1 MPLTMVR
8 RLTLMMGV
16 MMSELYTAHH
26 IMKYNIL
33 ASDSVT
39 ELTMER
45 VRLAMMQAA
54 QAVFDEDLGR
64 YSFIL
69 TFEENGENW
78 YKGFL
83 ELKRS

>member
-1 MPLTMVR
+1 V
-8 RLTLMMGV
+8 
-16 MMSELYTAHH
+16 
-26 IMKYNIL
+26 
-33 ASDSVT
+33 D

-45 VRLAMMQAA
+45 VRLAMIEAA
-54 QAVFDEDLGR
+54 QRVFDKDLGR

-83 ELKRS
+83 KLKQP

>member
-1 MPLTMVR
+1 MLPTMVR
-8 RLTLMMGV
+8 RLTLRLV

-26 IMKYNIL
+26 SMKYNIL
-33 ASDSVT
+33 ATDSVT

-45 VRLAMMQAA
+45 VRLAMMKAA
-54 QAVFDEDLGR
+54 QAVFDEDLGG

-78 YKGFL
+78 FRGFVKL
-83 ELKRS
+83 E

>member
-1 MPLTMVR
+1 
-8 RLTLMMGV
+8 

-33 ASDSVT
+33 ATDSVT

-54 QAVFDEDLGR
+54 QAVFDKDLGR

-83 ELKRS
+83 ELEQS

>member
-1 MPLTMVR
+1 
-8 RLTLMMGV
+8 

-83 ELKRS
+83 ELEQS